1 MVHQTISTRMTSAP
15 SASNNSK
22 LMRPILERG
31 TPTPVWRGAWHTG
44 VMVVAALLA
53 ACAGPARLPPP
64 ASEPSAPSTSAP
76 PSASA
81 PSVSTPSDPES
92 LAELNDALLWAASQ
106 PVPAPLSRPRSQ
118 WIPAAWTELP
128 GLRNDL
134 AAADWSAAWN
144 AWVRSCERPAS
155 TWPTLCRQ
163 VRPLMLAAPASQLA
177 WMVRN
182 LQPYRVAASDGSLP
196 SGLLTGYY
204 EPELRA
210 SRVRSTS
217 HPVPLYAPPAGL
229 NAQQPWFSRQDIDT
243 RPDVQAQLAGREI
256 VWLADPIDALI
267 VQIQGS
273 GRVKVTEPDGSE
285 RVVRLAFAGHNG
297 HTYRSVGRWLLDRRA
312 ISDASWT
319 AIKAWAARNPDQ
331 LNDMLWSNPRT
342 VFFREEP
349 LGPLDAAFGPR
360 GAQGVPLT
368 PQRSIAVD
376 PGAIPYGTPVWL
388 SSPGPT
394 AMLQRL
400 VLAQDTGAAITGA
413 ARADYFAGWGDEALA
428 IAGGLKQPLQL
439 WALWPRTG
447 ATSP

>member
-15 SASNNSK
+15 SASSNNK
-22 LMRPILERG
+22 VMPGILESPPF
-31 TPTPVWRGAWHTG
+31 TPWGPRAWRAT
-44 VMVVAALLA
+44 ALLA
-53 ACAGPARLPPP
+53 MTLGLLAGCASPGRAPV
-64 ASEPSAPSTSAP
+64 SAPLPEPPHTSSPADSP
-76 PSASA
+76 PLA
-81 PSVSTPSDPES
+81 VSDPEA

-106 PVPAPLSRPRSQ
+106 PAPAPLTRPRSQ
-118 WIPAAWTELP
+118 WLPAAWTDLP
-128 GLRNDL
+128 GLHSDL
-134 AAADWSAAWN
+134 AAADWSTAWN

-155 TWPTLCRQ
+155 AWPTLCRQ

-177 WMVRN
+177 WMVRH

-210 SRVRSTS
+210 SRVRSAS

-229 NAQQPWFSRQDIDT
+229 NGQQPWFSRQDIDS

-285 RVVRLAFAGHNG
+285 RTVRLAFAGHNG
-297 HTYRSVGRWLLDRRA
+297 HPYRSVGRWLLDRRA
-312 ISDASWT
+312 ITDASWP

-388 SSPGPT
+388 ASPGPT
-394 AMLQRL
+394 AVLQRL

-439 WALWPRTG
+439 WALWPRAGVG
-447 ATSP
+447 AP